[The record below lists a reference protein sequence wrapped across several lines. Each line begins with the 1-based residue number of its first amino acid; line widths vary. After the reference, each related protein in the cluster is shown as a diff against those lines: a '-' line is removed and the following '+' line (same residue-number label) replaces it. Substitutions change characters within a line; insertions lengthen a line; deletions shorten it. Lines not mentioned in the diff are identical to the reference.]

1 MPVFGLNQYQRHFV
15 TERGFRNFQW
25 VLNGVLARSA
35 QPNYTGTDKEHEIS
49 YLQADFLKKK
59 GITCLISSNQYAL
72 PKHCKTLLNTHGIAY
87 YHFEIEDYAAA
98 TPEQLRRVAE
108 IVEFNSKKGAAL
120 IHCGFGEGRT
130 GTMVAGWAMVAH
142 MPKQDGANLD
152 VLCSQANLKAN
163 FGVET
168 PDQARNIRRA
178 ARLTDTLPAT
188 LPFPPGL
195 GLSGPGQPAPQPS
208 GGSAPPFA
216 GPSGIGM
223 PDDLSM
229 PQFNFANFSS
239 GGSF

>member
-1 MPVFGLNQYQRHFV
+1 MPVYGLNEYQRHFV
-15 TERGFRNFQW
+15 TESGFRNFQW

-35 QPNYTGTDKEHEIS
+35 QPNYTGSDKEHEIS
-49 YLQADFLKKK
+49 YPQADFLKKK

-72 PKHCKTLLNTHGIAY
+72 PKHSKTLLNTHGIAY
-87 YHFEIEDYAAA
+87 YHFEVEDYKSA

-108 IVEFNSKKGAAL
+108 IVEFNRKKGAAL

-142 MPKQDGANLD
+142 MPNQAGANLD
-152 VLCSQANLKAN
+152 VLCSRANLKDN

-168 PDQARNIRRA
+168 EDQARSIRRA
-178 ARLTDTLPAT
+178 ARLVDNLPAT

-229 PQFNFANFSS
+229 PSISFASS
-239 GGSF
+239 GSSDIF